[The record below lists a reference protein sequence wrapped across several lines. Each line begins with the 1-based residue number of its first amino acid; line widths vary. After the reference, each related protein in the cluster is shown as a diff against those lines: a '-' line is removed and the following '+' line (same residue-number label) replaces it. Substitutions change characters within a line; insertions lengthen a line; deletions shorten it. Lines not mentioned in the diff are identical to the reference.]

1 MSLHLIKTDNASI
14 VNKVALRKRA
24 VESLD
29 KLRVLDLYAGNNILW
44 SYFDK
49 EKYYGVEIQKG
60 KGKNITAD
68 CKKLID
74 SLDLSAFN
82 IIDCDSYGVPFD
94 VIYKLFNNKTLKDG
108 TIIIYTAI
116 SNRLSGI
123 SRQCL
128 DMFNLKK
135 IYDKCHNLITEYA
148 FELFY
153 AMLYDFGVKEVS
165 YMESIGNF
173 TKHYGYFTVNGL
185 TRLV

>member
-74 SLDLSAFN
+74 SLDLSAF
-82 IIDCDSYGVPFD
+82 
-94 VIYKLFNNKTLKDG
+94 
-108 TIIIYTAI
+108 
-116 SNRLSGI
+116 
-123 SRQCL
+123 
-128 DMFNLKK
+128 
-135 IYDKCHNLITEYA
+135 
-148 FELFY
+148 
-153 AMLYDFGVKEVS
+153 
-165 YMESIGNF
+165 
-173 TKHYGYFTVNGL
+173 
-185 TRLV
+185 